1 MKVQRSNL
9 VCQYLGST
17 TRKMRDVVEAA
28 YCGVVFIDEAYHLIP
43 SSLGGKDFRHEVVE
57 ELMSV
62 METGDPVKIFAG
74 HEKKMQEFLLV
85 NPGLRSHVYRYFIL
99 PHYTVQELG
108 QMFCMK
114 ERAMGFQQ
122 PGVGGTYPRR
132 TKK

>member
-1 MKVQRSNL
+1 
-9 VCQYLGST
+9 
-17 TRKMRDVVEAA
+17 MRDVVEAA

-85 NPGLRSHVYRYFIL
+85 NPGLRSHVYRYFIF
-99 PHYTVQELG
+99 PGCYTVQELG
-108 QMFCMK
+108 EIFCMK
-114 ERAMGFQQ
+114 EREMRFRLQ
-122 PGVGGTYPRR
+122 PGVDVGKILEEHI
-132 TKK
+132 TKNKEVR